1 MVTQTN
7 SRARVRSD
15 AVGDEGL
22 KFLFSEY
29 SESSLE
35 GFRTTCQQ
43 LIEKSSG
50 KSITKEKFYRELVKA
65 NSKSIMLS
73 RVTNY
78 LMAGQGLGV

>member
-7 SRARVRSD
+7 SRARVKND

-35 GFRTTCQQ
+35 GFRATCQH

-50 KSITKEKFYRELVKA
+50 KLVTKEKFYRELVKA

-73 RVTNY
+73 KVTNY